1 MNREEFLETVKK
13 AQTSQQSSEITRL
26 KSRLAEAKKRVQELE
41 KLICRIYE
49 DNSLGKLRDERDE
62 VLDGQYSKERKE
74 LTAEIS
80 ELEAEV
86 AGYENGRRSAE
97 RFIALVDKYQ
107 NFDELTTYMLNE
119 FVEKI
124 LVHERDRKGSQQTTQ
139 EIEIY
144 FNFVGKYVPPHFGEV
159 DLTPEELEA
168 LRKKEERK
176 DRLHQNYLKRKASG
190 AQKRY
195 EDKIKAKKKAEMDAK
210 KALIRAEDMKKGVF
224 STIGQLPKEE
234 PRKGSIAASAAV

>member
-1 MNREEFLETVKK
+1 MFFGKSCLTECLPDTEQLLSFQLKQF
-13 AQTSQQSSEITRL
+13 ADFQSNI
-26 KSRLAEAKKRVQELE
+26 VQ
-41 KLICRIYE
+41 RTMT
-49 DNSLGKLRDERDE
+49 N
-62 VLDGQYSKERKE
+62 
-74 LTAEIS
+74 T
-80 ELEAEV
+80 
-86 AGYENGRRSAE
+86 
-97 RFIALVDKYQ
+97 
-107 NFDELTTYMLNE
+107 MLNE

-124 LVHERDRKGSQQTTQ
+124 LVHERARKGSQDTTQ

-144 FNFVGKYVPPHFGEV
+144 FNFLGRYIPPSLQPVP
-159 DLTPEELEA
+159 LTPEEQEE

-224 STIGQLPKEE
+224 STVGQLPKEE